1 MRSVSS
7 LNVFPRIARVWDVPD
22 VQLRT
27 LYGGGEIASMSDK
40 LPAKKRNIGIS
51 VRAIGRWK
59 GESM

>member
-1 MRSVSS
+1 MSFLV
-7 LNVFPRIARVWDVPD
+7 LPAFGTFPD

-40 LPAKKRNIGIS
+40 LPAEKRNIGIS